1 MYATTNTTWRMGAL
15 DTGQALNRFLVE
27 VERRAFRM
35 AYIATG
41 SREDALDI
49 VQDAMLKLAQNYA
62 VRPSDEWPLLFQRI
76 LQSRVRDW
84 YRRSK
89 VRSYWNVLVGGL
101 TGEDRDNPL
110 SYVAETDAR
119 EPQAQALRDGAM
131 KRLEQGVQQLP
142 LRQQQ
147 AFLLR
152 VWEGLD
158 VAQTARAM
166 GCSQGSV
173 KTHFSRA
180 VHALRD
186 MLEDHWP

>member
-1 MYATTNTTWRMGAL
+1 MGAL

>member
-1 MYATTNTTWRMGAL
+1 MAAL
-15 DTGQALNRFLVE
+15 DTGQSLNRFLVD

-35 AYIATG
+35 AYLATG
-41 SREDALDI
+41 NREDALDI
-49 VQDAMLKLAQNYA
+49 VQDAMFKLAQNYA
-62 VRPSDEWPLLFQRI
+62 TRPSDEWPLLFQCI
-76 LQSRVRDW
+76 LQSRIRDW

-89 VRSYWNVLVGGL
+89 VRSYWNILVGGL
-101 TGEDRDNPL
+101 VTEDRDNPL
-110 SYVAETDAR
+110 SRAMAAEAH
-119 EPQAQALRDGAM
+119 EPPAQVLRDSAM
-131 KRLEQGVQQLP
+131 RRLEQGVQQLP

-152 VWEGLD
+152 VLEGLD
-158 VAQTARAM
+158 VAQAARAM
-166 GCSQGSV
+166 GCSPGSV

>member
-1 MYATTNTTWRMGAL
+1 MTINTTWRTSAL
-15 DTGQALNRFLVE
+15 DTGQALNRFLVD

-35 AYIATG
+35 AHLATG
-41 SREDALDI
+41 NREDALDI
-49 VQDAMLKLAQNYA
+49 VQDAMFKLSQKYA
-62 VRPSDEWPLLFQRI
+62 TRPSDEWPLLFQCI

-89 VRSYWNVLVGGL
+89 VRRYWNVLVSGAGDAD
-101 TGEDRDNPL
+101 GDGPL
-110 SYVAETDAR
+110 SRAADSDAR
-119 EPQAQALRDGAM
+119 EPQAQFLRESAM
-131 KRLEQGVQQLP
+131 KRLEQGIRKLP

-152 VWEGLD
+152 VWEGLN
-158 VAQTARAM
+158 VTQTARAM

-173 KTHFSRA
+173 KTHYSRA

-186 MLEDHWP
+186 MLDDYWP